1 MGVGKHDFSLHLIAI
16 FKMGEENSWREKYET
31 LLHKTLKE
39 LEESSIKAQ
48 QDAELNLEG
57 EL

>member
-1 MGVGKHDFSLHLIAI
+1 MA
-16 FKMGEENSWREKYET
+16 EENSWREKYET

-48 QDAELNLEG
+48 QDVELNLKG
-57 EL
+57 EF